1 MLITNHGRIITA
13 LYMEQ
18 EVTSVAYQR
27 VLEVLLIVAGGQI
40 YTYGVADTEL
50 EKAPPQLLS
59 KTGEDNQN
67 WCTVGAFS
75 LEESGLLQTIFT
87 FSIRFAYLF

>member
-1 MLITNHGRIITA
+1 
-13 LYMEQ
+13 MEQ

-27 VLEVLLIVAGGQI
+27 VLEVLLIVAGGEI
-40 YTYGVADTEL
+40 FTYGVADTEL

-59 KTGEDNQN
+59 KIETGGDNQN

-75 LEESGLLQTIFT
+75 LEEFG
-87 FSIRFAYLF
+87 AYRQLCVFLV

>member
-1 MLITNHGRIITA
+1 
-13 LYMEQ
+13 MEQ

-75 LEESGLLQTIFT
+75 LEESGLLQTFA
-87 FSIRFAYLF
+87 IRLFYFHQLQLIYRQNLTKK